1 MSFFSRHIYKVLF
14 LGAMLAACLAAWAFL
29 AGLVVLSHTDLP
41 ARVNRWREGLAASG
55 ERDTLSAEAPT
66 WATAVALLRDLD
78 ATENSSAGGA
88 DVEAMETRQATAT
101 AITLP
106 LAQVV
111 RPTSTLHPHRPPVG
125 ATPGITIVIAPL
137 PTPTATPSPTPSPT
151 PTRTTF
157 NLILLGSDRN
167 IPGKGTW
174 RTDVMA
180 LTVIDRETREVGVLA
195 IPRDLYVS
203 IPGHPPERLNTVDFL
218 GHYTKYPGG
227 GPALLD
233 RTLRQ
238 NFGFGFDRYIR
249 VDFTG
254 FVELID
260 LLGGIDVEV
269 DCPFEERFADPEVP
283 GGRLLK
289 LDAGWQHLDGHTA
302 LMYVRSRLTTN
313 DWDRSRRQF
322 KVLMALRE
330 KLLKLDTLLLIP
342 QLWDNY
348 RVTVQTDLS
357 LGEALDLARLA
368 YEFDVNDIHGQVIDA
383 SMTIPA
389 RTAMKSW
396 VLLPEHSKIKQA
408 YDQLFSAPSLIEA
421 GRHRGKCP

>member
-1 MSFFSRHIYKVLF
+1 
-14 LGAMLAACLAAWAFL
+14 
-29 AGLVVLSHTDLP
+29 
-41 ARVNRWREGLAASG
+41 
-55 ERDTLSAEAPT
+55 
-66 WATAVALLRDLD
+66 
-78 ATENSSAGGA
+78 
-88 DVEAMETRQATAT
+88 
-101 AITLP
+101 
-106 LAQVV
+106 
-111 RPTSTLHPHRPPVG
+111 
-125 ATPGITIVIAPL
+125 
-137 PTPTATPSPTPSPT
+137 
-151 PTRTTF
+151 
-157 NLILLGSDRN
+157 
-167 IPGKGTW
+167 
-174 RTDVMA
+174 MA

-195 IPRDLYVS
+195 MPRDLYVS

-238 NFGFGFDRYIR
+238 NFGFGFDRFIR

-260 LLGGIDVEV
+260 IVGGIDVEV

-289 LDAGWQHLDGHTA
+289 LEAGQQHLDGHTA
-302 LMYVRSRLTTN
+302 LMYVRSRLSTS
-313 DWDRSRRQF
+313 DLDRSRRQF

-330 KLLKLDTLLLIP
+330 KLLQLDTLLLIP
-342 QLWDNY
+342 QLWNNY

-368 YEFDVNDIHGQVIDA
+368 YEFDAKDIHGQVIDT
-383 SMTIPA
+383 SMTIPG

-396 VLLPEHSKIKQA
+396 VLLPEPSKIKRA
-408 YDQLFSAPSLIEA
+408 YDELFSAPSLIEA